1 MSLRIVNEKQQL
13 IKPSSVGGGPT
24 APTTAAGVSGSPLGL
39 DPPLRMRAD
48 EEVGVGDD
56 GEFKTGLKR
65 RTHEVKTAFWLES
78 NATWPYFWGGLVDS

>member
-1 MSLRIVNEKQQL
+1 
-13 IKPSSVGGGPT
+13 
-24 APTTAAGVSGSPLGL
+24 
-39 DPPLRMRAD
+39 MRAD